1 MEITRV
7 DLYQVDVPDRRWAW
21 SDEVFGMPGH
31 RRTHELFVVARTDE
45 GIDGVGE
52 LTLRGVERYGVE

>member
-1 MEITRV
+1 
-7 DLYQVDVPDRRWAW
+7 
-21 SDEVFGMPGH
+21 MPGH